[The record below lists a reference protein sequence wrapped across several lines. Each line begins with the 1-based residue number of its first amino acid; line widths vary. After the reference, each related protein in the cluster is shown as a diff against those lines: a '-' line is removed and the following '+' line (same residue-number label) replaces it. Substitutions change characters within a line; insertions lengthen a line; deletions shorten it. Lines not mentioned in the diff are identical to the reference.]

1 MTENTESSISHD
13 FGVVFT
19 QLLTRLHVNVNPGL
33 LSEQLNAHPVSHFT
47 SATESLKLLLH
58 SLNITGLK
66 GLAVNW
72 PRFDQ
77 KALPAL
83 VWFDNRW
90 YLACYATQKDSTKS
104 DTGGETIV
112 LEDAKGDQHHFSDD
126 QLKTAKVIC
135 LRTFTAEST
144 QYNSAP
150 ISAIGLIKEKLF
162 AAKKWL
168 FEIMIA
174 TIVINLLA
182 VMTSLYAMQV
192 YDRVVPS
199 FAYATLWAL
208 SAGMFII
215 IGLDWTLKFL
225 RSGILDKFTKFI
237 DIELSQYVYEH
248 LLKVRRDA
256 MPNGLGVVAAQVS
269 ALEAVRNFM
278 SSSIVFG
285 IIDMPFALMF
295 IAFIGLIGGKVA
307 YVYLV
312 ALLIAI
318 VFGLFIQFK
327 LRKLQQNEIIRS
339 TERQGFLVESIQA
352 GDTIQNLGADWRF
365 ASQWRELSEDIGNY
379 SYLNKRITGIV
390 TTSTATLG
398 TLTYVSAIVVGVT
411 QIEEGL
417 MTMGGLIAC
426 SILGSR
432 VIAPISQGVQM
443 LTSWQNTKESLG
455 MVSRLLELPTTET
468 EEQHFQTL
476 EKTPAHMSLKEVSY
490 AYGDEPVS
498 RIKIKDLKV
507 KAGDKI
513 VLLGAI
519 GSGKSTLLK
528 MLAGLYQPKEGVI
541 KLGAANL
548 AYLASQEISKY
559 IHYLPQD
566 VSLFKGTLRS
576 NLQLANA
583 SSDEKLAEVCE
594 SLGINKIA
602 ESHPQNIEMPIAEGG
617 KGLSVGQRQLV
628 GVARTV
634 LSSPKIWLLDEPT
647 ASLDSESEKRV
658 LQTLAAHIQPHDI
671 VIIATHRTS
680 FLSLANRVIVMNDGA
695 IIMDD
700 TPQAL
705 NQKTQQGVSKP
716 VPSPINPEGKKNA

>member
-1 MTENTESSISHD
+1 
-13 FGVVFT
+13 
-19 QLLTRLHVNVNPGL
+19 
-33 LSEQLNAHPVSHFT
+33 
-47 SATESLKLLLH
+47 
-58 SLNITGLK
+58 
-66 GLAVNW
+66 
-72 PRFDQ
+72 
-77 KALPAL
+77 
-83 VWFDNRW
+83 
-90 YLACYATQKDSTKS
+90 
-104 DTGGETIV
+104 
-112 LEDAKGDQHHFSDD
+112 
-126 QLKTAKVIC
+126 
-135 LRTFTAEST
+135 
-144 QYNSAP
+144 
-150 ISAIGLIKEKLF
+150 
-162 AAKKWL
+162 
-168 FEIMIA
+168 MIA